1 MENYQKIEQIVN
13 TTGCSFEDAKA
24 ALEANEWD
32 MIDAVINLERDG
44 KIKKET
50 AAQSTPKAEGAVE
63 ITPEVIRD
71 DDTAGKKGSEGSC
84 GSAKKS
90 THRVRGFFRR
100 IKEILLNN
108 RMLVFK
114 NNGQKIVDFPIIVPV
129 IALIAF
135 FWATLIIAVL
145 AMIFGYRFHFEGDDL
160 GKTNINDTM
169 DKATDY
175 AEKVKDNLTGKPD
188 GEQNTDN

>member
-24 ALEANEWD
+24 ALEAHEWD
-32 MIDAVINLERDG
+32 MIDAVIGLEREG
-44 KIKKET
+44 KVKKAASEQT
-50 AAQSTPKAEGAVE
+50 APKAEEPVE
-63 ITPEVIRD
+63 ITAEVRCD
-71 DDTAGKKGSEGSC
+71 DDAAGKQSGSGRS
-84 GSAKKS
+84 GSAGKRP
-90 THRVRGFFRR
+90 HRVRGFFRR

-114 NNGQKIVDFPIIVPV
+114 SSGQKIIDIPIIFPV

-135 FWATLIIAVL
+135 FWATLVIAVL
-145 AMIFGYRFHFEGDDL
+145 AMIFGYRFHFEGEDL
-160 GKTNINDTM
+160 GKTNINNTM

-175 AEKVKDNLTGKPD
+175 AEKMKDNLTKKPD

>member
-1 MENYQKIEQIVN
+1 MENYQKIEQIVK

-24 ALEANEWD
+24 ALEAHGWD
-32 MIDAVINLERDG
+32 MIDAVIGLERDG
-44 KIKKET
+44 RIKKET
-50 AAQSTPKAEGAVE
+50 AAQSAPKAEETVE
-63 ITPEVIRD
+63 ITAEVRRD
-71 DDTAGKKGSEGSC
+71 DDTAGRKDSSGNS
-84 GSAKKS
+84 GSAEKKP
-90 THRVRGFFRR
+90 HRVRGFFRR

-114 NNGQKIVDFPIIVPV
+114 SSGQKILDIPIIVPV

-135 FWATLIIAVL
+135 FWATLIVAVL
-145 AMIFGYRFHFEGDDL
+145 AMIFGYRFHFEGEDL

-175 AEKVKDNLTGKPD
+175 AEKVKDNLTGKPN